1 MSDLDAE
8 VGAREDAG
16 ERARDEALM
25 LDRLVETMR
34 LASFRSYLLAT
45 VESMST
51 LVPAVLGL
59 VSSNAPSALQ
69 RIGPAYTWPSITK
82 REAEYGRTEPKT
94 NHRKKVDGRYVTRPA
109 PQMDTAVIA
118 CRCEAMASNFR
129 RRMER
134 VPSVSP
140 RRYAF
145 SGPHSNSPRPRSE
158 MTCLGSGERYEI
170 GAGLTNEGHGWWRAR
185 LDSNQRPRA

>member
-45 VESMST
+45 VESMSA

-59 VSSNAPSALQ
+59 VSSDAPSALQ
-69 RIGPAYTWPSITK
+69 RIGPAHTWPSITK

-109 PQMDTAVIA
+109 PQMGTAVIGEGA
-118 CRCEAMASNFR
+118 LGDWVEANVFGGRWTCRCEAMASNFR

-134 VPSVSP
+134 VTSVSP

-158 MTCLGSGERYEI
+158 MTCLGSGERYE
-170 GAGLTNEGHGWWRAR
+170 NRCR
-185 LDSNQRPRA
+185 LN